1 MVEDRIFFNP
11 GPLALGKGCAY
22 LLAFLTAVFF
32 IQADEKAY
40 VFGVITYSCGCLCD
54 YIEVAWRKDKNKNIR
69 KISAVL
75 VILMIILVVVAL
87 GMAVAYDSNDSIKT
101 FLTSNY
107 IWVNFFLLIF
117 WAIPLG
123 NGIWLI
129 MKSIQEDDNK
139 ETKEDNMKNIS
150 GFFVRP

>member
-54 YIEVAWRKDKNKNIR
+54 YFEVAWRKDKNKNIR

-75 VILMIILVVVAL
+75 AILMIILVVVAL

-150 GFFVRP
+150 GFFVKP